1 MRKTSLKSSRNAQ
14 HRNTGSL
21 HAPDKT
27 FLQHNPTTAV
37 LQGARSE
44 ARNIKLYCNKT
55 ADCKVIFQQ
64 TNKIP
69 NMAPPSAPYQ
79 LKMKKSDAQIVNNNQ
94 SQASSKIL
102 FTIQRRKFP
111 SDGSV
116 CERYHPYEGS
126 FNFQRFDIR
135 MQNVSCFNLHIVKFI
150 CLKIKCI
157 FRSINE

>member
-27 FLQHNPTTAV
+27 FLQHNPTAV

-44 ARNIKLYCNKT
+44 ARNIKLQCNKT

-69 NMAPPSAPYQ
+69 NMAPSSAPYQ

-126 FNFQRFDIR
+126 FNFQY
-135 MQNVSCFNLHIVKFI
+135 QYSKGLTLECFMFQSSY
-150 CLKIKCI
+150 CKIHLP
-157 FRSINE
+157 